1 MTIVEADLEKMLY
14 DLLSKQA
21 QVILNLDDLSNLGLL
36 DVQIAEQ
43 TKCEKLIESYL
54 DEKRV
59 LYEQI
64 LLQKIS
70 MEKYKAQTAIVD
82 RELDRLREIQGAL
95 KAQTVQM
102 QSDEKTKSTRAKLAR
117 EVVGTGGLTAGLAD
131 TLIDRVYVYPGNQLD
146 IEWKMKDFCVDQ

>member
-1 MTIVEADLEKMLY
+1 MVFCRWY
-14 DLLSKQA
+14 SLLISWIA
-21 QVILNLDDLSNLGLL
+21 INLDDLSKPGLL

-43 TKCEKLIESYL
+43 TECENLIESYL
-54 DEKRV
+54 DKKRV
-59 LYEQI
+59 LYEQV

-117 EVVGTGGLTAGLAD
+117 EVVGTDGLTAGLVD
-131 TLIDRVYVYPGNQLD
+131 TLIDRVYVYPGHQLD
-146 IEWKMKDFCVDQ
+146 IVWKMKDFCVDQ